1 MKFLKNRNT
10 GVVFIWT
17 EFLSK
22 NDDMVPYEAPAAQPA
37 PAPEP
42 VAEVAAEPTAAEMAK
57 AVLKKGA
64 K

>member
-17 EFLSK
+17 EVLSK
-22 NDDMVPYEAPAAQPA
+22 NDDMVPWEAPAAKTAPTPA
-37 PAPEP
+37 P
-42 VAEVAAEPTAAEMAK
+42 VAETPSAADMAK
-57 AVLKKGA
+57 AVLKKGV